1 MGSIAETRTLLKSK
15 VEGAMTMTNDTD
27 PLSPEERAEW
37 DENERA
43 LEVYRQAEDSGDEE
57 LAKEL
62 FAKIPFDVETLQSM
76 KRLHGADWL
85 RKKGINTSRADK
97 RLGRDWLDR

>member
-1 MGSIAETRTLLKSK
+1 
-15 VEGAMTMTNDTD
+15 MTHDIDD

-37 DENERA
+37 DENARA
-43 LEVYRQAEDSGDEE
+43 LDIYRKAEDSGDEE

-62 FAKIPFDVETLQSM
+62 FAKIPFDIKTLQSM

-85 RKKGINTSRADK
+85 RKNKINTSRADK
-97 RLGRDWLDR
+97 HLGSDWLDR